1 MSIRLFLKAV
11 DETLSSLLHEKV
23 QKSAEERKK
32 EEKERG
38 KEKNKKT
45 TQLVVF
51 IWATLDKNRSL
62 RTLSG
67 PIVNNRGRCVFSL
80 IADGVPRS
88 SKMSTHEATVQ
99 PE

>member
-1 MSIRLFLKAV
+1 M
-11 DETLSSLLHEKV
+11 
-23 QKSAEERKK
+23 QKSAEGRKK

-38 KEKNKKT
+38 KEKKKT
-45 TQLVVF
+45 RQLLVF
-51 IWATLDKNRSL
+51 ILATLDKNRWL

-80 IADGVPRS
+80 VADGVPRRL
-88 SKMSTHEATVQ
+88 KMSTHEATVQ